1 MLTPNSAEF
10 RPRQSNEI
18 EKHLHELCRL
28 AGIKMDQAIVG
39 EIISLFRCGVKPN
52 ALFKVLKSLAD
63 PKKMKMKLRETSTN
77 ITSVDTPM
85 PTIKFQLGGSG
96 DARKPSCTPVLPKK
110 VDVLPVNI
118 TDDTEDR
125 K

>member
-10 RPRQSNEI
+10 RPRQSSEI
-18 EKHLHELCRL
+18 EKQLHELCRL
-28 AGIKMDQAIVG
+28 AGIEMDQAIVG
-39 EIISLFRCGVKPN
+39 KIISLFRCGVKPN

-63 PKKMKMKLRETSTN
+63 PKKMKLRETSTN
-77 ITSVDTPM
+77 ITSVDAPM

-96 DARKPSCTPVLPKK
+96 DARKSSCTRVLPKK

-118 TDDTEDR
+118 IDDTEDT